1 VKCLETKFIRMC
13 IRFLYVQAVF
23 NASISCCATNV
34 QDLLQINLLTLFV
47 VVASLI
53 PSILSKLQ
61 QVHC

>member
-13 IRFLYVQAVF
+13 IRFLNVQAVF